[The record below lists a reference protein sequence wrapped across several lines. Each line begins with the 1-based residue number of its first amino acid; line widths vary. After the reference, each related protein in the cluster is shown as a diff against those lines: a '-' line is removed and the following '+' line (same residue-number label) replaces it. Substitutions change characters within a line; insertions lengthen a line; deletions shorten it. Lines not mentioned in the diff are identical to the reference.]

1 MGTAVPEVGVDA
13 SCPVVEAL
21 TAARPRRWLVPLVSP
36 VIQKVEVL
44 TGMSGRAVPSTLTCQ
59 WVAPAG
65 AGGKVSRR
73 APSRDST
80 AGAAGVAGAVALG
93 VVPVAGRERLGPF
106 QSPAV
111 ARRAQGVPAVMP
123 VNWLLAV
130 PRGRVRLVLPTVSCQ
145 PVAPVGAVVGS
156 LTVRVPPV
164 TEV

>member
-1 MGTAVPEVGVDA
+1 
-13 SCPVVEAL
+13 
-21 TAARPRRWLVPLVSP
+21 
-36 VIQKVEVL
+36 
-44 TGMSGRAVPSTLTCQ
+44 MSGRAVPSTLTCQ

-130 PRGRVRLVLPTVSCQ
+130 PRGRVRLVLPTGSCPPGAPGRGGRVLPPVSCQ

>member
-1 MGTAVPEVGVDA
+1 
-13 SCPVVEAL
+13 
-21 TAARPRRWLVPLVSP
+21 
-36 VIQKVEVL
+36 
-44 TGMSGRAVPSTLTCQ
+44 MSGRAVPSTLTCQ

-65 AGGKVSRR
+65 AGGEGSRR

-156 LTVRVPPV
+156 LTVRVLPV
-164 TEV
+164 PEVWGVQGVGIGTPVPVVAALVTVVEVAVVEVTVAAARPRR